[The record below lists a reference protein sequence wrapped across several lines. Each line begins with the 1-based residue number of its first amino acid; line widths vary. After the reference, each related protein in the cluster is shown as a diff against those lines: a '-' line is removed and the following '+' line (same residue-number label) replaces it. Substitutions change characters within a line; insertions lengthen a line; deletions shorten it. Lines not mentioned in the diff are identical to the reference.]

1 MVLDLND
8 ENEAE
13 RNEKITVVVCTLG
26 RPSLEACLESVYEQS
41 YENLEVI
48 VVSPYESI
56 KTRLLNYVNPRF
68 KTIRFLLSDKANVS
82 VQRNMGIGRAS
93 GTIVAFI
100 DDDSVAD
107 IDWISSL
114 IKHYDDERVV
124 CVGGKIVPMFSGKVS
139 KELKD
144 LPDGLFK
151 GFMGQ
156 TTINSKNAI
165 RIKRPLLWASNISF
179 RRDIFNVVGGFDE
192 ELGKTSDKLLCEEE
206 IDMQTKILDKGYRI
220 IYEPKSVVTHIIDS
234 SKLTKDYFIKRSF
247 WQGVSEMIKIRKYDK
262 FQDEVDKLKLSQLGY
277 MNNMKLIELFLEL
290 SVTNS
295 LERGVEVSYEIG
307 RLAVLSRLTKR

>member
-1 MVLDLND
+1 MASILND
-8 ENEAE
+8 EKKME
-13 RNEKITVVVCTLG
+13 RDDKISVIVCTLG
-26 RPSLEACLESVYEQS
+26 RPSLEACLESIYEQS

-48 VVSPYESI
+48 VVSPKVSI
-56 KTRLLNYVNPRF
+56 KTRLLNHVNPRF

-82 VQRNMGIGRAS
+82 VQRNIGTERAL
-93 GTIVAFI
+93 GDIIAFI

-107 IDWISSL
+107 IDWISSFV
-114 IKHYDDERVV
+114 KHYGDERVV
-124 CVGGKIVPMFSGKVS
+124 CVGGKIVPMFSGKVP

-144 LPDGLFK
+144 LPDGLFR

-156 TTINSKNAI
+156 TTINSKTSV

-179 RRDIFNVVGGFDE
+179 RKDIFKVVGGFDE

-247 WQGVSEMIKIRKYDK
+247 WQGVSEMIKIRKYGE

-277 MNNMKLIELFLEL
+277 MNNMKLVELFLEL

-295 LERGVEVSYEIG
+295 LERSVEASYEIG
-307 RLAVLSRLTKR
+307 RLVALSRLTKR